1 MPVRKIP
8 KYGAGRKNL
17 GKFASVKTGRVAWY
31 ESLLE
36 RDYMYLLDYECDVTY
51 WHEQPLRIRF
61 SYGGKVHRYTPDLEV
76 LRASRKQLIEVK
88 PKHKVDSGEWDVLF
102 RAASSVCE
110 QEGYDF
116 LVLTD
121 EVIRMQPRLENVKL
135 LWKYARTPVLPQH
148 QIMCSQFFQTRKDEP
163 VTLGDL
169 IQLFTNKQLPKQTL
183 YCLLFWGALDFDLM
197 QPLDQD
203 SRILLP
209 SSSAITA
216 VKRRA
221 SYYAPAQT
229 Q

>member
-1 MPVRKIP
+1 MTVRKIP
-8 KYGAGRKNL
+8 RYGAGHKNL
-17 GKFASVKTGRVAWY
+17 GKFTSIKTGRVAWY

-36 RDYMYLLDYECDVTY
+36 KDLMYLLDYDRDVSY

-61 SYGGKVHRYTPDLEV
+61 SHGGKVHRYTPDLEV
-76 LRASRKQLIEVK
+76 HRDAKKQLIEVK

-110 QEGYDF
+110 QEGYEF
-116 LVLTD
+116 LVLTE
-121 EVIRMQPRLENVKL
+121 EVIRLQPRLENVKL
-135 LWKYARTPVLPQH
+135 LWKYARMPVLPQH
-148 QIMCSQFFQTRKDEP
+148 QIICSQFFRSRRDEP

-203 SRILLP
+203 SPIILP
-209 SSSAITA
+209 SSSAKTA

-221 SYYAPAQT
+221 S
-229 Q
+229 